1 MVSYLETIVDFIMRC
16 TQDENRTPSV
26 RKAAVGVL
34 GDLGDAFGVK
44 MYPVY
49 GQPFIL
55 QLVAAAAGDEDSR
68 EVALWAQKVIK
79 NPSFTLF

>member
-1 MVSYLETIVDFIMRC
+1 MASYIETIVEFILRC
-16 TQDENRTPSV
+16 AQDENRTSSV

-44 MYPVY
+44 MNQVY

-55 QLVAAAAGDEDSR
+55 QLVASAAGDEDSR
-68 EVALWAQKVIK
+68 EVALWTQKV
-79 NPSFTLF
+79 NP

>member
-16 TQDENRTPSV
+16 TQDENRTSSV

-44 MYPVY
+44 MVQLYEQTFV
-49 GQPFIL
+49 L
-55 QLVAAAAGDEDSR
+55 QLVASAAADEDSR
-68 EVALWAQKVIK
+68 EVALWTQKAIK
-79 NPSFTLF
+79 YACSTAL